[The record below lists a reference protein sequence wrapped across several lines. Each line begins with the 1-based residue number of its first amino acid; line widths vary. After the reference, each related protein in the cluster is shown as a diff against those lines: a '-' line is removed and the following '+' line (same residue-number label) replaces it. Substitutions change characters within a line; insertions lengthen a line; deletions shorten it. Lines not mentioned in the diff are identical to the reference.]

1 MLFAVRTDK
10 TQRRCGTKV
19 LALFLC
25 TLFGYATVDLNGA
38 APIRDQT
45 PERNSSVESADDTES
60 NNPGLAALFYQLQVL
75 QEELAIVRG
84 MLEDQIYRVDRL
96 TREQNRRYTDID
108 RRFRELRA
116 IDVATEP
123 HDETDIPPLP
133 PVIDLTGTERG
144 SYESAYALT
153 SERRFDD
160 AIVAFDQ
167 FIVDYPN
174 GQWTPNAFYWLGELH
189 HATDD
194 LEKARQSFVQVV
206 TLYPDHAK
214 VPDALYKL
222 GKVYHQLGD
231 TVRARDYLD
240 RVIKNHPGTVGDLA
254 RSYSAEYL

>member
-1 MLFAVRTDK
+1 MLFAVRTDE
-10 TQRRCGTKV
+10 TQSRCGTKV

-144 SYESAYALT
+144 SYESAYVLT

-240 RVIKNHPGTVGDLA
+240 RVIKNHAGTVGDLA